1 MYLEDPIL
9 NESIQ
14 RILGLA
20 TLSLYGEPVE
30 YAVEVIVNKV
40 RRYLVLKKSGD
51 PLTNVK
57 QYKNILVNLAQN
69 IHPSMPDYER
79 TIAYAASLIVIDEII
94 ATSMTP
100 FVQKTNC
107 SKHP

>member
-1 MYLEDPIL
+1 
-9 NESIQ
+9 
-14 RILGLA
+14 
-20 TLSLYGEPVE
+20 
-30 YAVEVIVNKV
+30 
-40 RRYLVLKKSGD
+40 
-51 PLTNVK
+51 
-57 QYKNILVNLAQN
+57 
-69 IHPSMPDYER
+69 MPDYER